1 MLSLVREILGLTATE
16 LFVVIFVFINV
27 SYAVSCL
34 FSYFRPHLRQ
44 LPGPFLPRFTRMWK
58 VYISLKGDSHIEYQ
72 KLHRKYG
79 PIIRTG
85 PNAVS
90 VGDAAMIPE
99 IYLQGSTYQKARLY
113 LHCNEE
119 TLTR

>member
-1 MLSLVREILGLTATE
+1 MLSAVQEIMGLSAAKLCVVVLVFTT
-16 LFVVIFVFINV
+16 V

-34 FSYFRPHLRQ
+34 LSYFRPHLCQ
-44 LPGPFLPRFTRMWK
+44 LPGPVLARFTRLWK

-99 IYLQGSTYQKARLY
+99 IYLQGSTYQKARL
-113 LHCNEE
+113 LPP
-119 TLTR
+119 L